1 MKKIFLNVV
10 LVLFGCLNAF
20 SQGCLP
26 EGITFT
32 TQAQIDSFPINYPG
46 CTVID
51 GDVVI
56 NGVWNISN
64 LNGLAALTAIGG
76 ALNIHN
82 SHLLTN
88 FTGLDNLTSIGGY
101 LYINTNIN
109 QASFHGLEALTSVG
123 GYFWME
129 QYYNTTLL
137 NFSGLD
143 NLTSIG
149 GYVHLANCALTSLTG
164 LENLATIGGDLSISH
179 ITVNDLTGL
188 DSLTSVGGDL
198 NIGSNTSLASL
209 SGLGSLTSIGGRLY
223 IALNPA
229 ITSLSGIDNI
239 DENSIS
245 NLFIQSNA
253 SLSTCEVRSVCEYL
267 LSPNGSF
274 DISNN
279 APGCSSVQEVEAA
292 CAWLSTDHFVAND
305 EFFLYPCP
313 SRNYITIETSLIPG
327 QLTILNISAQQLIY
341 RQVKEPRTII
351 DISAL
356 PPGMYI
362 VELVTDQGK
371 VREKLMVE

>member
-149 GYVHLANCALTSLTG
+149 GYVHLANCALTSFTG

-179 ITVNDLTGL
+179 ITVNELNGLDGLSSVGGDLILSYNASLSSLSGL
-188 DSLTSVGGDL
+188 DSLTSIGG
-198 NIGSNTSLASL
+198 SL
-209 SGLGSLTSIGGRLY
+209 SISANGVLATLKGL
-223 IALNPA
+223 
-229 ITSLSGIDNI
+229 DNI
-239 DENSIS
+239 NENSIS
-245 NLFIQSNA
+245 NLYIQSNS
-253 SLSTCEVRSVCEYL
+253 SLSVCEVRSVCEYL

-327 QLTILNISAQQLIY
+327 QLTILNISGQQLIHH
-341 RQVKEPRTII
+341 QLTEPRTVIE
-351 DISAL
+351 ISNL
-356 PPGMYI
+356 PKGVYFI
-362 VELVTDQGK
+362 RVQNEKIFQ
-371 VREKLMVE
+371 VRKFVKE